1 MQRLSK
7 IDVGSGRVADFFIVK
22 SAGVSLFCTGCTQC
36 DRVQPLHSHVQACVN
51 ACVKFARR
59 VCVPYTCLH
68 AGVSCT
74 RHERE
79 RGLYKPAY
87 AREQQMYKASC
98 ARHAEYR
105 ERVCIVHDWC
115 MYAVAHACTLRVCV
129 LCAGLH
135 AWTL

>member
-7 IDVGSGRVADFFIVK
+7 IDDRSGRVGDFFIVL
-22 SAGVSLFCTGCTQC
+22 SVPGVSLFWGVPSVTGCNRCVHLT
-36 DRVQPLHSHVQACVN
+36 PACMQ
-51 ACVKFARR
+51 
-59 VCVPYTCLH
+59 

-79 RGLYKPAY
+79 RGMYKPAY

-105 ERVCIVHDWC
+105 ERVCIVHD
-115 MYAVAHACTLRVCV
+115 
-129 LCAGLH
+129 
-135 AWTL
+135 

>member
-7 IDVGSGRVADFFIVK
+7 IDDGSGRVGDFFIV
-22 SAGVSLFCTGCTQC
+22 SSSGSVAFLGCTEC
-36 DRVQPLHSHVQACVN
+36 NRSVHLTPACMQ
-51 ACVKFARR
+51 
-59 VCVPYTCLH
+59 
-68 AGVSCT
+68 AGVSCA

-105 ERVCIVHDWC
+105 ERVCIVHD
-115 MYAVAHACTLRVCV
+115 
-129 LCAGLH
+129 
-135 AWTL
+135 